1 MLQNY
6 EKANKEKNYEKTN
19 KEKALLTKKK
29 RIILQ

>member
-1 MLQNY
+1 MLQHY